1 MVSFWCLYGFIK
13 RVMTEIPP
21 TYSPGSSGE
30 RDSNILTWTRKKGN
44 GFIRFFW
51 KLAEYISRQ
60 LSDKSDKSASIFYK
74 PQILGISQMQITS
87 ASEIIPL
94 ICEICGH
101 IKLTRNKCFINV
113 TINVIQSIE
122 KITLNSRYS
131 SHSWERTWNGF
142 TTDLQRR

>member
-30 RDSNILTWTRKKGN
+30 RDSNILTWTRKKGS
-44 GFIRFFW
+44 GFIRFIW
-51 KLAEYISRQ
+51 ILAEYISRQ

-94 ICEICGH
+94 ICAICVR
-101 IKLTRNKCFINV
+101 KTVALATSDKSVSFF
-113 TINVIQSIE
+113 SS
-122 KITLNSRYS
+122 NSRYLPFS
-131 SHSWERTWNGF
+131 NVGNSIFFAGV
-142 TTDLQRR
+142 